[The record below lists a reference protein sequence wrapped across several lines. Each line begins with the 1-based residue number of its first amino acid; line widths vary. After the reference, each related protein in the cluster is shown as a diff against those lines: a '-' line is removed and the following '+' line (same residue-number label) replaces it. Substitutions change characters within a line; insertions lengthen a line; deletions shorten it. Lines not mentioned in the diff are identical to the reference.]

1 MFILYKEV
9 INASIAFNQICGS
22 SAVLMDGEQPFLALN
37 DERLLLYWTSSKTQ
51 RKDGYVCILM
61 NAFSFRYVAADSLCH
76 KYKRK

>member
-37 DERLLLYWTSSKTQ
+37 DERLLLYCSTGRHQ
-51 RKDGYVCILM
+51 
-61 NAFSFRYVAADSLCH
+61 
-76 KYKRK
+76 KRRERMDTYAS

>member
-37 DERLLLYWTSSKTQ
+37 DERLLLYWTSSKT
-51 RKDGYVCILM
+51 
-61 NAFSFRYVAADSLCH
+61 
-76 KYKRK
+76 